1 MTLLLGIGVLT
12 AIAWTVPRQYWPGIS
27 HRLSRQAVPSIADD
41 PDQVLQQMQQ
51 LLGNRLSVPPER
63 ILRGLASE
71 QILSKLE
78 ILASYQPR
86 YSQPVIQL
94 QGQDYIAT
102 AQQSGRGA
110 VLWIGH
116 FIGNDLIAKMALHQ
130 AGFQVHHL
138 SSLDH
143 GFSSRSWFGQ
153 RYLNPIQ
160 TAVEDRYLAERIGF
174 NQENAVQALLILA
187 KQLRSNQVVSI
198 TAHRTTKTPIQV
210 VFLDGSLDLAVGA
223 PTLAQSTQASLLPVF
238 PYQTS
243 TGEWIVTVEAP
254 IEIST
259 AMSARQAVHAAAQQF
274 AQLLES
280 YVLQYPEQWLGWNR

>member
-1 MTLLLGIGVLT
+1 VNKGGGGSAPTQGFHPCT
-12 AIAWTVPRQYWPGIS
+12 PF
-27 HRLSRQAVPSIADD
+27 
-41 PDQVLQQMQQ
+41 
-51 LLGNRLSVPPER
+51 N
-63 ILRGLASE
+63 
-71 QILSKLE
+71 
-78 ILASYQPR
+78 YQKGSL
-86 YSQPVIQL
+86 YSQPAIKF
-94 QGQDYIAT
+94 QGQDYIET
-102 AQQSGRGA
+102 AQRSGRGA
-110 VLWIGH
+110 ILWIGH
-116 FIGNDLIAKMALHQ
+116 FIGNDLIAKIALHR

-160 TAVEDRYLAERIGF
+160 TSVEDRYLAERIVL
-174 NQENAVQALLILA
+174 NPENAAQSLLILA
-187 KQLRSNQVVSI
+187 KRLRDNQVISI
-198 TAHRTTKTPIQV
+198 TAHRTTKTPIKV

-243 TGEWIVTVEAP
+243 TGEWMVKVEAP

-259 AMSARQAVHAAAQQF
+259 VMSARQAVHAAAQQF

-280 YVLQYPEQWLGWNR
+280 YVLQYPEQWLGWNH